1 MVAPAFDYGAPVCLI
16 IAQQYAQQTSK
27 QNLQFLGGV
36 GGKHPLATAAGDVCW
51 MSTKQRHQFQTLTLV
66 LHIAKGSSKKVF
78 VACKNLIEEVHV
90 RNWSSEVKLFCLN
103 VISPGGT
110 ATLLEIV

>member
-1 MVAPAFDYGAPVCLI
+1 MEP
-16 IAQQYAQQTSK
+16 QYVSLLLNNMHNK
-27 QNLQFLGGV
+27 PQNRAYKFFLGV

-78 VACKNLIEEVHV
+78 VACKNLIEEVHI